1 MSVTI
6 EQDLKEYLD
15 RFEQKLDKLEQKI
28 DKIDE
33 KFEQKLD
40 KLEQKIDKLDEK
52 VDKLSIEMATVK
64 TKIDGLDKRM
74 ENQEFLSRGVLIGLI
89 VAILGGFAKL
99 FGLIGNRAYRFLPL
113 LFRRDQPFNLL
124 SCGSRDRHSN
134 FSHHSVER
142 LNRLIA
148 RSHFII
154 KTTP

>member
-28 DKIDE
+28 DKV
-33 KFEQKLD
+33 
-40 KLEQKIDKLDEK
+40 DEK

-99 FGLIGNRAYRFLPL
+99 FGLIGNRAYR
-113 LFRRDQPFNLL
+113 
-124 SCGSRDRHSN
+124 
-134 FSHHSVER
+134 
-142 LNRLIA
+142 
-148 RSHFII
+148 
-154 KTTP
+154 

>member
-15 RFEQKLDKLEQKI
+15 RFEQKIDKL
-28 DKIDE
+28 DE

-40 KLEQKIDKLDEK
+40 KLEQKIDKLDEKFEQKLDKLEQKIEKIDEK

-99 FGLIGNRAYRFLPL
+99 FGLIGNP
-113 LFRRDQPFNLL
+113 
-124 SCGSRDRHSN
+124 
-134 FSHHSVER
+134 
-142 LNRLIA
+142 
-148 RSHFII
+148 
-154 KTTP
+154 

>member
-1 MSVTI
+1 VRSPIGHLDFCPFFENSLANWSVTLMSVTI

-15 RFEQKLDKLEQKI
+15 RFEQKI
-28 DKIDE
+28 DKV
-33 KFEQKLD
+33 
-40 KLEQKIDKLDEK
+40 DEK

-124 SCGSRDRHSN
+124 SCGRRDRHSN
-134 FSHHSVER
+134 FSHHFVQR
-142 LNRLIA
+142 L
-148 RSHFII
+148 
-154 KTTP
+154 TTLFR